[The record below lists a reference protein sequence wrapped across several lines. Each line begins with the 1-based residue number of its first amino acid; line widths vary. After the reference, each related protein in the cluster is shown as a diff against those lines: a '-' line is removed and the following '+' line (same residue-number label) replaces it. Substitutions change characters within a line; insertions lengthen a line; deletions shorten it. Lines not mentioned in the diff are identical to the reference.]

1 MNRDYE
7 TGVIVDREG
16 KVLVDKRGKSFK
28 VEFSDEECNL
38 MKNAIFTHNHPR
50 GWKVPE
56 NSIARIGNSFS
67 IEDLSLAVGH
77 DAAEIRA
84 VTPNYTF
91 VMRRPEKGWGV
102 SLKEFQ
108 ATYMKENAKL
118 KKEFTQRI
126 NAGTL
131 TFAQANSTHFHLLAR
146 RIAKNLI
153 GNISKERHVN
163 PLARIGYFPPGQA
176 V

>member
-1 MNRDYE
+1 MQPYE
-7 TGVIVDREG
+7 
-16 KVLVDKRGKSFK
+16 
-28 VEFSDEECNL
+28 
-38 MKNAIFTHNHPR
+38 NAIFTHNHPR